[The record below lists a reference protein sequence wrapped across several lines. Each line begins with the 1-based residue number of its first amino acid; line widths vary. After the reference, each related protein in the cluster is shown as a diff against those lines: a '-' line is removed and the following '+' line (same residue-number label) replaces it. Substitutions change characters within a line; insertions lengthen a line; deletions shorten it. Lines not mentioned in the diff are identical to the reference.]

1 MSRKK
6 PENLSFEEALEELEK
21 LVAQLEQGDLPL
33 DQALKA
39 YERGV
44 ALTHSCQQ
52 SLERAEQKV
61 RILSEKSLD
70 ADTEPFTAE

>member
-44 ALTHSCQQ
+44 ALTHACQQ
-52 SLERAEQKV
+52 SLEKAEQKV